1 MADIDPLLRELQT
14 TNGLT
19 RELLREKREDD
30 TPKSLFM
37 GNMFEIF
44 NARALQLSDQK
55 YIKKEKMDQVDDILV
70 QTNIIL
76 KNLTAGM
83 SGMEGY
89 VKESAESTKASV
101 KATAKAIPK
110 VIEDLKRVTGEIVT
124 KPFNVMGKFMSDKIG
139 KPLGQLKENMVDKPF
154 KAIGKFMSEKIGEPL
169 SKEFNKLRLA
179 YAINTMKFKGKEK
192 EDKKDRE
199 SLFQYFFGGIV
210 DGLKGFGLKIKNGF
224 HDLKDSL
231 LGKAGLAT
239 ALLALG
245 AFLVS
250 KFPALAK
257 AVGNVTMAF
266 VNLFQ
271 DTGKLFDGKIGFG
284 EYLADNMLTLL
295 GLAFFIFKKN
305 IIALFSK
312 YIMANISYVATVFT
326 KMLSKFG
333 LKTALAGAGK
343 VALLLGAKI
352 VAIGAAIIGGVMGF
366 FQEYSREYAR
376 SDSFFAA
383 LGVGMLGIIKGAIAG
398 VLYALE
404 AILSFVT
411 FGLLDFDL
419 SAIIFEFDIGEA
431 IRNIFSSVTD
441 YFENFSITDPSTWL
455 GGNEPEGKLMG
466 GPVAAGTPYMVG
478 EQGME
483 LFVPG
488 AAGSIVPNNMLGGG
502 APIIVT
508 NNNVSAPTNTHS
520 HQHSNVSITDNQ
532 QEITG
537 L

>member
-55 YIKKEKMDQVDDILV
+55 FIENKGMDQVDDNTEITNKILES
-70 QTNIIL
+70 
-76 KNLTAGM
+76 LTAGM
-83 SGMEGY
+83 SGMVGF
-89 VKESAESTKASV
+89 VKQSVENTKSSV
-101 KATAKAIPK
+101 KALPKA
-110 VIEDLKRVTGEIVT
+110 IEDLKRNTENMVN
-124 KPFNVMGKFMSDKIG
+124 KPFKAIGKFMSDKIG
-139 KPLGQLKENMVDKPF
+139 KPLKQF
-154 KAIGKFMSEKIGEPL
+154 KDNFQVAMQIAN
-169 SKEFNKLRLA
+169 NKTASR
-179 YAINTMKFKGKEK
+179 EK

-199 SLFQYFFGGIV
+199 SMFRYFFGGIV
-210 DGLKGFGLKIKNGF
+210 DGLKGFGLKIKDGF
-224 HDLKDSL
+224 KGLKDSL
-231 LGKAGLAT
+231 LGRAGLAT

-250 KFPALAK
+250 KFPALAE
-257 AVGNVTMAF
+257 AVGNVTVAF
-266 VNLFQ
+266 VNLFK
-271 DTGKLFDGKIGFG
+271 DTGELFSGEKGFG
-284 EYLADNMLTLL
+284 DYLADNFLTIL
-295 GLAFFIFKKN
+295 GTTFVLFRKKIFAF
-305 IIALFSK
+305 FSK
-312 YIMANISYVATVFT
+312 YIVANISYVATIFT
-326 KMLSKFG
+326 KLLSRFG

-343 VALLLGAKI
+343 IALLLGAKI
-352 VAIGAAIIGGVMGF
+352 VAIGSAIIGGVMGF

-398 VLYALE
+398 VLYVLE

-488 AAGSIVPNNMLGGG
+488 AAGSIIPNNMLGGG

>member
-55 YIKKEKMDQVDDILV
+55 FIKNEKMDQVDDILRK
-70 QTNIIL
+70 TNSIL
-76 KNLTAGM
+76 KSLTAGM
-83 SGMEGY
+83 SGMTGF
-89 VKESAESTKASV
+89 VKQSVENTKASV
-101 KATAKAIPK
+101 KALPK
-110 VIEDLKRVTGEIVT
+110 VIEDLKRNTENMVN
-124 KPFNVMGKFMSDKIG
+124 KPFKAIGKFMSDKIG
-139 KPLGQLKENMVDKPF
+139 KPLSQ
-154 KAIGKFMSEKIGEPL
+154 
-169 SKEFNKLRLA
+169 EFNKLRMA

-192 EDKKDRE
+192 EEKKDRE
-199 SLFQYFFGGIV
+199 SMFRYFFGGIV
-210 DGLKGFGLKIKNGF
+210 DGLKGFGKNIMDGF
-224 HDLKDSL
+224 KGLKDSL
-231 LGKAGLAT
+231 LGRAGLAT

-250 KFPALAK
+250 KFPALAE
-257 AVGNVTMAF
+257 AVGNVTKKF
-266 VNLFQ
+266 VDLAG
-271 DTGKLFDGKIGFG
+271 DTSLLLKG
-284 EYLADNMLTLL
+284 EKGVGDYLADNFLTLL
-295 GLAFFIFKKN
+295 GTSLFLFRKKIFAF
-305 IIALFSK
+305 FSK
-312 YIMANISYVATVFT
+312 YILANIA
-326 KMLSKFG
+326 LIGKFFSIQT
-333 LKTALAGAGK
+333 LKVGAKAALVGAGK
-343 VALLLGAKI
+343 VALLLAAKI
-352 VAIGAAIIGGVMGF
+352 IAIGSAIIGGVMGF

-383 LGVGMLGIIKGAIAG
+383 LGVGMLGILKGAIAG
-398 VLYALE
+398 VLYVLE

-411 FGLLDFDL
+411 FGILDFDL
-419 SAIIFEFDIGEA
+419 SAIIFEFDIGQA
-431 IRNIFSSVTD
+431 IRDVFSSIYNAISDFSISDAIGSIFSSD
-441 YFENFSITDPSTWL
+441 D
-455 GGNEPEGKLMG
+455 PEGKYMG
-466 GPVAAGTPYMVG
+466 GAVAAGSPYIVG
-478 EQGME
+478 EKGPE

-488 AAGSIVPNNMLGGG
+488 ASGSIVPNGGMGGG

-508 NNNVSAPTNTHS
+508 NNNISAPTNTHS

>member
-1 MADIDPLLRELQT
+1 MADTSIDPLLRELQT

-55 YIKKEKMDQVDDILV
+55 YIKKEKMDQVDDILI
-70 QTNIIL
+70 QTNKIL
-76 KNLTAGM
+76 ESLTAGM
-83 SGMEGY
+83 SGMTGF
-89 VKESAESTKASV
+89 VKESVENTKASV

-110 VIEDLKRVTGEIVT
+110 VIEDLKIVTKDMVT
-124 KPFNVMGKFMSDKIG
+124 KPFKVMSKFMSDKIG

-154 KAIGKFMSEKIGEPL
+154 KAIGKFMSDKIGEPL
-169 SKEFNKLRLA
+169 SKQFKALRMA
-179 YAINTMKFKGKEK
+179 YEINTMKFKGKEK

-210 DGLKGFGLKIKNGF
+210 DGLKGFGLKIQDGF
-224 HDLKDSL
+224 KGLKDSL

-250 KFPALAK
+250 KFPALAE

-271 DTGKLFDGKIGFG
+271 DTGKLFSGEMGFG
-284 EYLADNMLTLL
+284 EYLRDNFLTFIGL
-295 GLAFFIFKKN
+295 GLFAFKTAIITFFKTKLVAFVTTKFAAILLAAKGGLTAAIMPVLGAISLFFLKFVAIPYAIFKGIMGFFEGYSKRLSEGGGFFTSL
-305 IIALFSK
+305 IA
-312 YIMANISYVATVFT
+312 
-326 KMLSKFG
+326 G
-333 LKTALAGAGK
+333 LQGA
-343 VALLLGAKI
+343 
-352 VAIGAAIIGGVMGF
+352 IGGVFEAIGNILDFIVGF
-366 FQEYSREYAR
+366 VFDMFGGAEFYEEYIAKPIRDVFQYLKDLFTIDFDSIGD
-376 SDSFFAA
+376 SISSFFSGDA
-383 LGVGMLGIIKGAIAG
+383 
-398 VLYALE
+398 
-404 AILSFVT
+404 
-411 FGLLDFDL
+411 
-419 SAIIFEFDIGEA
+419 
-431 IRNIFSSVTD
+431 
-441 YFENFSITDPSTWL
+441 
-455 GGNEPEGKLMG
+455 EGKYMG
-466 GPVAAGTPYMVG
+466 GAVASGTPYIVG
-478 EQGME
+478 EKGPE

-488 AAGSIVPNNMLGGG
+488 ASGSIIPNGGMGGG

>member
-19 RELLREKREDD
+19 RELLKEKREDD

-44 NARALQLSDQK
+44 NARALQTSDQK
-55 YIKKEKMDQVDDILV
+55 FIKNERMDQVDNLLEN
-70 QTNIIL
+70 TNKIL
-76 KNLTAGM
+76 KSLTAGM
-83 SGMEGY
+83 SGMTGF
-89 VKESAESTKASV
+89 VKQSVENTKASV
-101 KATAKAIPK
+101 KALPK
-110 VIEDLKRVTGEIVT
+110 VIEDLKRNT
-124 KPFNVMGKFMSDKIG
+124 
-139 KPLGQLKENMVDKPF
+139 ENMVNKPF
-154 KAIGKFMSEKIGEPL
+154 KAIGKFMSDKIGEPL
-169 SKEFNKLRLA
+169 SKQFNALRVA

-199 SLFQYFFGGIV
+199 SLFRYFFGGIV
-210 DGLKGFGLKIKNGF
+210 DSLKNFGKNIVDGFKG
-224 HDLKDSL
+224 LKDSL

-250 KFPALAK
+250 KFPALAE

-266 VNLFQ
+266 VDLAG
-271 DTGKLFDGKIGFG
+271 DTSLLLKG
-284 EYLADNMLTLL
+284 EKKVGDYLADNFLTLL
-295 GLAFFIFKKN
+295 GTSLFLFRKKIFAF
-305 IIALFSK
+305 FSK
-312 YIMANISYVATVFT
+312 YIMANIALIGRFFSIQT
-326 KMLSKFG
+326 
-333 LKTALAGAGK
+333 LKVGAKAALVGAGK

-398 VLYALE
+398 VLYVLE

-488 AAGSIVPNNMLGGG
+488 AAGSIIPNNMLGGG

>member
-1 MADIDPLLRELQT
+1 MAEFDPLLRELQT

-44 NARALQLSDQK
+44 NARALQTADQK
-55 YIKKEKMDQVDDILV
+55 FIKNEEMDQVDDNTKE
-70 QTNIIL
+70 TNVIL
-76 KNLTAGM
+76 KSLTAGM
-83 SGMEGY
+83 SGMTGF
-89 VKESAESTKASV
+89 VKQSVENTKSSV
-101 KATAKAIPK
+101 KALPK
-110 VIEDLKRVTGEIVT
+110 VIEDLKRNTENMVN
-124 KPFNVMGKFMSDKIG
+124 KPFKVMSKFMSDKIG
-139 KPLGQLKENMVDKPF
+139 KPLKQF
-154 KAIGKFMSEKIGEPL
+154 KDNFLQIANNAN
-169 SKEFNKLRLA
+169 NKTASR
-179 YAINTMKFKGKEK
+179 EK

-199 SLFQYFFGGIV
+199 SLFRYFFGGIV
-210 DGLKGFGLKIKNGF
+210 DGLKGFGKNIMDGF
-224 HDLKDSL
+224 KGLKDSL
-231 LGKAGLAT
+231 LGRAGLAT

-250 KFPALAK
+250 KFPALAE

-266 VNLFQ
+266 VDLAG
-271 DTGKLFDGKIGFG
+271 DTALLLKGEKGVG
-284 EYLADNMLTLL
+284 EYLADNLLTLL
-295 GLAFFIFKKN
+295 GTSLFLFRKKIFAFFSTYILAKIASVGRFFSIQTLKFGAKAALGAAGKLAAFLAAK
-305 IIALFSK
+305 IIA
-312 YIMANISYVATVFT
+312 
-326 KMLSKFG
+326 
-333 LKTALAGAGK
+333 
-343 VALLLGAKI
+343 
-352 VAIGAAIIGGVMGF
+352 IGSAIIGGVMGF

-383 LGVGMLGIIKGAIAG
+383 LGIGMLGILKGAIAG
-398 VLYALE
+398 IIYALE
-404 AILSFVT
+404 VIIKMVS
-411 FGLLDFDL
+411 FGLFDFDL
-419 SAIIFEFDIGEA
+419 SAIILEFDIGKA

-441 YFENFSITDPSTWL
+441 YFENFSISDPSTWI
-455 GGNEPEGKLMG
+455 GGKKPEGKLMG

-488 AAGSIVPNNMLGGG
+488 AAGSIIPNNMLGGG